1 MSAAG
6 RSSNRPGV
14 RSTRG
19 RPVRGGIQRSPRRWL
34 LPVAMSVVTV
44 LVLALYYSPI
54 LGVRS
59 VQVDGLAAVP
69 ERTVLDT
76 AGIELGN
83 PMLQVDSEAIR
94 SRLGAVPEIADSEVH
109 LQWPST
115 VRLEITERVAV
126 AYVPADGPGESG
138 VRLIDAAGVPFRTVP
153 RPPAGLAQLRLGD
166 DRADGVRTAMIALT
180 ALPAD
185 LRAQVTEVRA
195 ERPQNLF
202 LVLAGGRQ
210 VHWGESTAA
219 DRKAAILVPL
229 LTRSGQ
235 VYDVTSPDLPTVA

>member
-14 RSTRG
+14 RRTRG
-19 RPVRGGIQRSPRRWL
+19 RPVRGGIQRPQRRWV

-44 LVLALYYSPI
+44 LVLALYYSPL

-59 VQVDGLAAVP
+59 VQVAGLTGVP
-69 ERTVLDT
+69 EQLVLDT
-76 AGIELGN
+76 AGVGLGT
-83 PMLQVDSEAIR
+83 PMLQVDAEGIR

-109 LQWPST
+109 LEWPST
-115 VRLEITERVAV
+115 VRLEIAERVAV

-138 VRLIDAAGVPFRTVP
+138 FRLIDAAGVPFRTVP
-153 RPPAGLAQLRLGD
+153 RPPGGLAQLRLGE
-166 DRADGVRTAMIALT
+166 DRAESVRTAMIALT
-180 ALPAD
+180 ALPPD
-185 LRAQVTEVRA
+185 LRSQVTEVRA
-195 ERPQNLF
+195 ERPQNLY
-202 LVLAGGRQ
+202 LALGGGRQ